1 MSQQK
6 KKKANDTTKN
16 RLIVGQ
22 VMFVLYSYCYQI
34 YSYEGA
40 IFSPPGLLHPRKSPV
55 QTSRVKTVTVSCKRL
70 VNKKLFLPCMRLP
83 YNSRECFVTSCS
95 LLRLRAYNSLQNQT
109 PFLSLGFRPPDEK
122 NELVFFRMG
131 A

>member
-6 KKKANDTTKN
+6 KKLMTLPKIGLSLVKLCSYYTHTVTKFTVT
-16 RLIVGQ
+16 RGP
-22 VMFVLYSYCYQI
+22 
-34 YSYEGA
+34 
-40 IFSPPGLLHPRKSPV
+40 FSPPPGLLHPRKSPV